1 MVGHT
6 EIIIIAGV
14 VLVLFGST
22 AIPKFFRALGNARN
36 EFEKGSAEAS
46 AQKGVT
52 DEQKETV
59 SAD

>member
-6 EIIIIAGV
+6 EIMIIAGV

-22 AIPKFFRALGNARN
+22 AIPKFFKALGNARN

-46 AQKGVT
+46 APKSLT
-52 DEQKETV
+52 DDKKEPA
-59 SAD
+59 SAE

>member
-22 AIPKFFRALGNARN
+22 ALPKFFRALGNARN

-46 AQKGVT
+46 EPKAV
-52 DEQKETV
+52 KEKKEE
-59 SAD
+59 SASAE